1 MEGEVDRLTVE
12 LKEARD
18 NMKQCEQ
25 RENSAVARERGTLFF
40 IVLLL

>member
-25 RENSAVARERGTLFF
+25 RESSAVTRERGNLKL
-40 IVLLL
+40 IHRLY